1 MSEKRYK
8 LKSVLPGMG
17 VILASL
23 PAWWLFSVLT
33 GGVVVPDPLT
43 VAGAFIRLLC
53 TDLWRHA
60 LASLVRVLAA
70 LLLSSMTALPLGI
83 AMGRRNA
90 LDRALSPLTYVLYPV
105 PKIALL
111 PVAMLLFGLADSSKI
126 AIVFLVLF
134 FQLLVAVR
142 DAARAIPDQYYLS
155 LKSLGAGRLSA
166 LRFVTLPALLPQ
178 AFAALRIGLGT
189 ALAVLFF
196 AETFGTR
203 LGLGYF
209 VMESWMRVAYPEM
222 YAGIAALG
230 MTGLALFLGLD
241 GLQRRACRWQAA
253 GRRS

>member
-1 MSEKRYK
+1 MNEKRYQV
-8 LKSVLPGMG
+8 KSFLIGAG
-17 VILASL
+17 VIALSL
-23 PAWWLFSVLT
+23 PAWWLLSVLT
-33 GGVVVPDPLT
+33 GGRIIPDPRT
-43 VAGAFIRLLC
+43 VARAFGLLFFGV
-53 TDLWRHA
+53 LWKHV
-60 LASLVRVLAA
+60 LASLARVFGALLIAGLAA
-70 LLLSSMTALPLGI
+70 VPLGV
-83 AMGRRNA
+83 AMGRRKG
-90 LDRALSPLTYVLYPV
+90 LDRALSPLAYVLYPV

-111 PVAMLLFGLADSSKI
+111 PIAMLLFGLADASKI
-126 AIVFLVLF
+126 TIVFLVLF

-142 DAARAIPDQYYLS
+142 DASRAIPDQYYLS
-155 LKSLGAGRLSA
+155 MRSLGAGRFAA

-178 AFAALRIGLGT
+178 VFAALRIGLGT

-230 MTGLALFLGLD
+230 ITGLALFLGLD

-253 GRRS
+253 EGRS